1 MSTAVDIDRE
11 RIVVLWVCL
20 ILFLLRVLGQ
30 IEVWLLAPPWLP
42 SMEDWYSGL
51 LPYPLLLPAQIIL
64 LMVMTAITSTQG
76 RIPWPVSSRARR
88 WLRVAALS
96 YFAVMV
102 SRLCIQFA
110 LGASDVLAAGG
121 IPIAFHWILALFF
134 YTLARPNGVATTSCG
149 QRHRRFL
156 SNARVRAAGLN
167 ATRAIRS
174 MNSPS

>member
-64 LMVMTAITSTQG
+64 LMAMTAILTAQG
-76 RIPWPVSSRARR
+76 RSAWPDSP
-88 WLRVAALS
+88 RVRHWTRVVALL
-96 YFAVMV
+96 YFAGMTL
-102 SRLCIQFA
+102 RLALQFA
-110 LGASDVLAAGG
+110 RGAPDVLAAGG
-121 IPIAFHWILALFF
+121 IPVAFHWVLALFF
-134 YTLARPNGVATTSCG
+134 YTLGRKGSARCKPFT
-149 QRHRRFL
+149 Q
-156 SNARVRAAGLN
+156 
-167 ATRAIRS
+167 
-174 MNSPS
+174 